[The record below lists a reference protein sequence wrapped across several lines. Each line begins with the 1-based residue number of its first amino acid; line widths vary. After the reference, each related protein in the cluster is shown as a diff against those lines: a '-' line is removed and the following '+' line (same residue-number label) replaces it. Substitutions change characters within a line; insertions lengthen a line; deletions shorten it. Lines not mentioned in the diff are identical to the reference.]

1 MIIEI
6 RNKIWKEE
14 KLQRADFLAPW
25 SKKPFCLV
33 ERKMWGGRRA
43 TLGKADYI
51 VIKAPLR
58 FEEPDLGDF
67 AESMKG
73 VKDVTFLLVILR
85 WECFSSRFI
94 NCLFLAGW
102 LHQPPFY
109 HPPIT
114 WIWNNLPNTW
124 NNLWVTWNNLPTCLN
139 SQSTSTHCPRDF
151 WKITQVM

>member
-1 MIIEI
+1 MKRGKASESWFFSSMI
-6 RNKIWKEE
+6 
-14 KLQRADFLAPW
+14 
-25 SKKPFCLV
+25 KKPLSLV
-33 ERKMWGGRRA
+33 ERKMWFYLWGGRRA

-67 AESMKG
+67 AEIMKG